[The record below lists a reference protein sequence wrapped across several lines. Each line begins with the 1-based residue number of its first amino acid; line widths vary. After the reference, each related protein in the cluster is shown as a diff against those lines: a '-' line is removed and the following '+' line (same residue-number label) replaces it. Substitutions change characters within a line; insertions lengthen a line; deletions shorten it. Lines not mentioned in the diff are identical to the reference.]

1 MAGKSFRHFSII
13 PQTKT
18 LCEKSALPIGERV
31 RYLNIQSNALA
42 AVKRKPSPI
51 DSET

>member
-1 MAGKSFRHFSII
+1 MAGKSLRHLSII